1 MKHSRVFALVA
12 ALLLAVSAHAVT
24 DDVALA
30 FDTDRKTSTGCTFTT
45 PAGTFAGAEQLV
57 VTHVSVVGGVAT
69 TTGVTRQ
76 ACVGGSFAGAV
87 PVDTHSWPAGLTSSG
102 NLFIETHVNPTDI
115 SNSTVTPMRMAYFVT
130 DGTHNDGVM
139 ANPAGGALLFPD
151 ASRRRVVGPGAPAR
165 TITLDGADADWSG
178 ISPVTGGG
186 GGTADL
192 RIMNG
197 FAFIG
202 ASDLFFAVRL
212 QANHNAPTAVGD
224 SYTVAT
230 SGTLNV
236 ASPGVLANDSD
247 PNSLPLTAVL
257 VAAAQ
262 HGTLT
267 LNANGSFD
275 YTNDGSPAPLD
286 TFEYKANNG
295 TLNSNTAQVQIGVGS
310 GGAPPPPPA
319 PAFTSPDHVTFTAG
333 TFGTFTVTTT
343 PAHPTAAIT
352 FTGSFPSGVSFHDNG
367 DGTAT
372 ISGTPSFGG
381 VSAVLLKATNVVGSA
396 TQNFTLTVSQPPA
409 FTTPNATTFTAGS
422 NGTFTVAASGFPP
435 PALSL
440 SGALPAGVTF
450 GDTGNGPAQSPGTP
464 AAGA

>member
-24 DDVALA
+24 YDVTIA

-151 ASRRRVVGPGAPAR
+151 ASRRRVVGPGPPAR
-165 TITLDGADADWSG
+165 TITLDRADADWSG
-178 ISPVTGGG
+178 
-186 GGTADL
+186 
-192 RIMNG
+192 
-197 FAFIG
+197 
-202 ASDLFFAVRL
+202 
-212 QANHNAPTAVGD
+212 
-224 SYTVAT
+224 
-230 SGTLNV
+230 
-236 ASPGVLANDSD
+236 
-247 PNSLPLTAVL
+247 
-257 VAAAQ
+257 
-262 HGTLT
+262 
-267 LNANGSFD
+267 
-275 YTNDGSPAPLD
+275 
-286 TFEYKANNG
+286 
-295 TLNSNTAQVQIGVGS
+295 
-310 GGAPPPPPA
+310 
-319 PAFTSPDHVTFTAG
+319 TSPDHVTFTAG

-422 NGTFTVAASGFPP
+422 NGTFTVAASGFPL

-440 SGALPAGVTF
+440 SGALPGGVSF
-450 GDTGNGPAQSPGTP
+450 GDNGNGTGQ
-464 AAGA
+464 